1 MFFVLNNFT
10 EKQFDTMQI
19 EYMSLCTIWHVSGL
33 WPFAFHIL
41 KH

>member
-1 MFFVLNNFT
+1 
-10 EKQFDTMQI
+10 
-19 EYMSLCTIWHVSGL
+19 MSVCTVWHVSGL